1 MISFRDVTVTYP
13 GGTVGLDSVTLDI
26 EPGEFV
32 VVVGLSGAGKSTLV
46 RSING
51 LVPVTGG
58 ELLVDDM
65 HVDGAKPAQL
75 RRLRSRIG
83 MIFQS
88 FNLVGRITVLQN
100 VLVGRLHATPLL
112 LSLVGYFR
120 PADREKAFQALE
132 RVGIVEKAYV
142 RASQLS
148 GGQQQRV
155 AIARVLAQDPTVIL
169 ADEPVASLDPPT
181 AHMVMRDLE
190 RINDELGITTIVNL
204 HFLDLARRY
213 ADRIIGMRDGRVVFD
228 GPPSEADDAVFEQ
241 IYGRSL
247 TAEDILTA
255 EEIAE
260 EEALEA
266 ARQGDGDTTEA
277 TTA

>member
-13 GGTVGLDSVTLDI
+13 TGTIGLDGVSLDI

-46 RSING
+46 RTING
-51 LVPVTGG
+51 LVPVSSGTL
-58 ELLVDDM
+58 E
-65 HVDGAKPAQL
+65 VDGVAVHAASS
-75 RRLRSRIG
+75 RRLRELRSRVG

-88 FNLVGRITVLQN
+88 FNLVGRVSVLQN
-100 VLVGRLHATPLL
+100 VLVGRLHATPVLRSLL
-112 LSLVGYFR
+112 GLFR
-120 PADREKAFQALE
+120 ESDREQAFQALE

-155 AIARVLAQDPTVIL
+155 AIARALAQNPTVIL

-181 AHMVMRDLE
+181 ANMVMRDLQ
-190 RINDELGITTIVNL
+190 RINAELGITTIVNL

-213 ADRIIGMRDGRVVFD
+213 AHRIIGMRAGTIVFD

-247 TAEDILTA
+247 TADDVLTTDPSV
-255 EEIAE
+255 
-260 EEALEA
+260 LESDDPTA
-266 ARQGDGDTTEA
+266 AA
-277 TTA
+277 S

>member
-13 GGTVGLDSVTLDI
+13 NGTVGLDSVTLDI
-26 EPGEFV
+26 APGEFV

-58 ELLVDDM
+58 ELLVNDV
-65 HVDGAKPAQL
+65 HVDGAKASQL
-75 RRLRSRIG
+75 RQLRSRIG

-120 PADREKAFQALE
+120 PSDREKAFEALE

-190 RINDELGITTIVNL
+190 RINDDLGITTIVNL

-213 ADRIIGMRDGRVVFD
+213 ADRIIGMRDGRGVFD

-247 TAEDILTA
+247 TADDVLTEEELA
-255 EEIAE
+255 EEA
-260 EEALEA
+260 ALEA
-266 ARQGDGDTTEA
+266 ARLAEDDTTEA